1 MKKLLIIIS
10 VFAMFFVGCQNA
22 NDPNITGPVTG
33 DGGTGTIITDVPNTV
48 SVAGTIDGSEGGTI
62 ILACDTTID
71 GKTETV
77 HVNLHFN
84 QRAFDGE
91 KVVTV
96 SASFD
101 SISLS
106 FFPHMIFDDTD
117 LVRLSANFTGI
128 NLNSLHSIKSQD
140 TTGSKYRFCYFGNDN
155 NYEIIKNDSIAVNNA
170 SSQISVKNAHLKH
183 FSRYCWA
190 TRE

>member
-1 MKKLLIIIS
+1 MKKLLIILS

-22 NDPNITGPVTG
+22 NDSNITGPVLG
-33 DGGTGTIITDVPNTV
+33 DGGSGTIISDVPNTV
-48 SVAGTIDGSEGGTI
+48 SVAATIDGSLGGTI
-62 ILACDTTID
+62 IMACDTTIN

-84 QRAFDGE
+84 QGAFDGV

-101 SISLS
+101 SIGLS

-117 LVRLSANFTGI
+117 LVRLTANFTGI

-140 TTGSKYRFCYFGNDN
+140 TTGSKYEFCYFGNDN
-155 NYEIIKNDSIAVNNA
+155 GYEIIKDDSISVSNA
-170 SSQISVKNAHLKH
+170 PSQIGVKNAHLKH
-183 FSRYCWA
+183 FSRYSWA